1 MKHWFKKSLYLVLI
15 VGFSVASADSF
26 VSFFRAVNI
35 DDTRTVN
42 RLLKA
47 GFDPNAVNTR
57 GQPALVQALR
67 DDSPKVAAALLA
79 HPDIKLEATTAAGET
94 ALMMAAIGGQ
104 LDFVKQLAERGAQIN
119 RAGWTP
125 LHYAASGPSAEV
137 VGYLLDRGADINA
150 PSPNRTTP
158 LMMAARYGSEDA
170 TQLLLKRGA
179 DARLRNDLGLSV
191 ADFARAAGRD
201 RLAAQLEPL
210 AR

>member
-1 MKHWFKKSLYLVLI
+1 MKHWFKKSFYLVLI
-15 VGFSVASADSF
+15 VGVSIANADSF

-42 RLLKA
+42 RLLKE

-67 DDSPKVAAALLA
+67 DASPKVAAALLA
-79 HPDIKLEATTAAGET
+79 HPDIKLEATTPAGET

-104 LDFVKQLAERGAQIN
+104 LDFVRQLAERGAQIN
-119 RAGWTP
+119 RPGWTP

-201 RLAAQLEPL
+201 KLAAQLEPL